1 MAAVAA
7 DGLVVARGDGIALA
21 AVCRAGQYAL
31 IFTSVPRVRPWTGS
45 LRALAVTDSLLVDL
59 TGGVDPAPSEV
70 VWYRVAGAAG
80 TWMIPNGRSYTRR
93 LLVLSARHGLGLRVW
108 LPEDDR
114 AARGRSIPAS
124 QEAVARMW
132 LYALQ
137 C

>member
-1 MAAVAA
+1 MAALAV
-7 DGLVVARGDGIALA
+7 DGLVVARGDGLALA

-31 IFTSVPRVRPWTGS
+31 IVTSVPGLRPWAGS
-45 LRALAVTDSLLVDL
+45 LRALPVTDSLVVDL
-59 TGGVDPAPSEV
+59 TAGLDPAPSEV

-93 LLVLSARHGLGLRVW
+93 LLLLSARHALGLRVW
-108 LPEDDR
+108 LPQDHR
-114 AARGRSIPAS
+114 AAPGRLIPAS

-132 LYALQ
+132 LHVLQ